1 MCCRIDSSSVS
12 LSGLLSHPSY
22 YMLSPEVRSNF
33 ATGERL
39 RRFLWTFT
47 IWTFLCKHPKVI
59 NFIRE
64 PLVQRSYSFARE
76 PPHQTVCVCVPK
88 RLQWTQ
94 SKRKTVWKRSK
105 CKHLPLFAILNVP
118 QKASSRTDLSLIH
131 FNMAAIW
138 SGNPTS
144 CAAGSFNTIV
154 DDHLST
160 LIPSLMNPNFELTAI
175 GNEPL
180 SFHHCQSLQCKSTVY
195 LICLVMD

>member
-1 MCCRIDSSSVS
+1 MFLCQKIVHFPSQDSTTW
-12 LSGLLSHPSY
+12 
-22 YMLSPEVRSNF
+22 LSPGLICFKPVPNQGQTRGVFKVGEQRQMFKVF
-33 ATGERL
+33 AFK
-39 RRFLWTFT
+39 RF
-47 IWTFLCKHPKVI
+47 
-59 NFIRE
+59 
-64 PLVQRSYSFARE
+64 
-76 PPHQTVCVCVPK
+76 CVNIPK
-88 RLQWTQ
+88 RLIESPASMFVRWELPPTLLC
-94 SKRKTVWKRSK
+94 KRKTVWKRSK